1 MILRRDYG
9 TENGDMATAQIA
21 FRLHHVDDF
30 ASQKSFMNGT
40 STGNIVS
47 LSVHKGM
54 Q

>member
-1 MILRRDYG
+1 MILRSDYG